1 METPGNCSSRRS
13 CASLLSV
20 LLRPRTKERFDR
32 ALHRERRVLASLGYA
47 SVVARWA
54 LLLLP
59 LALACGCGYRFVS
72 GPEGLQDV
80 RVVSV
85 ETPRNESFQTGAEYV
100 VAEALRAELLRR
112 GGATLSEDPERA
124 DLVISGRV
132 LEVESR
138 PRSLSS
144 VILALEIELA
154 LSLELEATRRDG
166 SVLSLP
172 RHLRERELYVASADV
187 EAERKNRDE
196 ALGRVAQLAATRF
209 LDALSLALQP

>member
-1 METPGNCSSRRS
+1 M
-13 CASLLSV
+13 
-20 LLRPRTKERFDR
+20 
-32 ALHRERRVLASLGYA
+32 
-47 SVVARWA
+47 
-54 LLLLP
+54 
-59 LALACGCGYRFVS
+59 
-72 GPEGLQDV
+72 

-85 ETPRNESFQTGAEYV
+85 ETPRNDSFQTGAEYV

-166 SVLSLP
+166 AELSLP
-172 RHLRERELYVASADV
+172 RHLRESELYVASADV